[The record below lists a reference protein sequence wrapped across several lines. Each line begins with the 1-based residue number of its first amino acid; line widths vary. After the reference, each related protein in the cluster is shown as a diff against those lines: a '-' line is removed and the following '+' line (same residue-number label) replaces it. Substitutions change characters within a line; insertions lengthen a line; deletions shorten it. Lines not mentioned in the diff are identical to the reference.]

1 MINNFSKHW
10 ETDKG
15 KIQLMKIEN
24 ETVIVYINLINIKPI
39 IRAIMNKFSPMLL
52 DEMDKILPLFFS
64 PCCFWVF
71 CG

>member
-1 MINNFSKHW
+1 
-10 ETDKG
+10 
-15 KIQLMKIEN
+15 MKIEN